1 MNSKFH
7 EDFYSFAKYYDI
19 AFDFK
24 NIPKECRFFEDIFT
38 KHFGSKLTSFI
49 EFGSG
54 PALHCMEMAKSLN
67 QVTAVDLSQEMTAYA
82 AEKAIRLGVQV
93 QCECADMVSYRSSQR
108 YDLAT
113 LLMDSTA
120 YLLTNAQVIAHL
132 KSVAEILNP
141 GGIYILEMS
150 HPRSVF
156 DIAASTVNEWEME
169 KDGAKV
175 KIAWGHPDDK
185 LDPIT
190 QLTNV
195 SVKLEYQEGDR
206 QGVMEDRSP
215 QRCFT
220 ATEFAALVEASQAFE
235 IVEWYGAMNLQT
247 PFTNEEQAW
256 RMIPVLRKK

>member
-24 NIPKECRFFEDIFT
+24 NIPQECRFFEDVFA
-38 KHFGSKLTSFI
+38 KHTGAKPTSFI

-54 PALHCMEMAKSLN
+54 PALHCLEMAKTLSH
-67 QVTAVDLSQEMTAYA
+67 VTAVDLSQEMTTYA
-82 AEKAIRLGVQV
+82 AGKAARLGVTV
-93 QCECADMVSYRSSQR
+93 QCECADMISYKSAQR

-120 YLLTNAQVIAHL
+120 YLLTNTQVIAHL
-132 KSVAEILNP
+132 KSVADILNP
-141 GGIYILEMS
+141 GGLYILEMS

-195 SVKLEYQEGDR
+195 SVKLEWEDGDKKGL
-206 QGVMEDRSP
+206 QEDRSP

-220 ATEFAALVEASQAFE
+220 ATEFAALVEASQVFE
-235 IVEWYGAMNLQT
+235 IVEWYGAMKLET